1 MTWKPE
7 LTVAAVATQRGRFL
21 VVEERVARRRVF
33 NQPAGHV
40 EDGETLIDAVV
51 RETLEETAWHF
62 EPQFVVGIYL
72 WRNPDTARS
81 YLRVAFGGALR
92 EHEPGRALD
101 TGIVCT
107 HWFARGQLLA
117 HSSRLRSPLVMRC
130 IDDWLS
136 GARYPLSLL
145 HQVTPE
151 AMQAHAAVV

>member
-7 LTVAAVATQRGRFL
+7 LTVAAVATQGERFL

-72 WRNPDTARS
+72 WKNPHTTRS
-81 YLRVAFGGALR
+81 YLRVAFGGLLR
-92 EHEPGRALD
+92 DHDPQRTLD

-107 HWFARGQLLA
+107 HWFSRSQLLA

-130 IDDWLS
+130 VEDWLA

-145 HQVTPE
+145 NQVPPE
-151 AMQAHAAVV
+151 AIEAHAAVV